1 MWYGC
6 LQAVDVFDG
15 QPGYLWDGVSRQA
28 KAFHLCLS
36 SRFMAQ
42 SKRMYLLS
50 SIKSSR
56 LFCKYNHSCP
66 IRKAITGYFYHLVF
80 FMALTLAFWMTRER
94 LCLFRRYTQV
104 FFGKL
109 QAHSY
114 TGCMVTGTPLI
125 SISSCSWSVN
135 KSKLLHFVC
144 LCAISNPLISLFLVF
159 SLEMS

>member
-1 MWYGC
+1 MWYWC

-28 KAFHLCLS
+28 KAFHFCLS

-56 LFCKYNHSCP
+56 LFCKYNHYCP

-94 LCLFRRYTQV
+94 LCLFRTSTQV
-104 FFGKL
+104 FFVSVPLPYFTSFELYHCLIL
-109 QAHSY
+109 QVLSF
-114 TGCMVTGTPLI
+114 LI
-125 SISSCSWSVN
+125 ALFYM
-135 KSKLLHFVC
+135 KSR
-144 LCAISNPLISLFLVF
+144 
-159 SLEMS
+159 

>member
-28 KAFHLCLS
+28 KAFHFCLS

-56 LFCKYNHSCP
+56 LFCKNNHYCP

-94 LCLFRRYTQV
+94 LCLFRPYTQV
-104 FFGKL
+104 FFVSVPLPYFTNFELFRCLIL
-109 QAHSY
+109 QVLKFPIA
-114 TGCMVTGTPLI
+114 
-125 SISSCSWSVN
+125 
-135 KSKLLHFVC
+135 
-144 LCAISNPLISLFLVF
+144 LFYKF
-159 SLEMS
+159 

>member
-56 LFCKYNHSCP
+56 LVCKNNHSCP

-94 LCLFRRYTQV
+94 LCLFRPYTQV
-104 FFGKL
+104 FFV
-109 QAHSY
+109 S
-114 TGCMVTGTPLI
+114 VPLPYFI
-125 SISSCSWSVN
+125 SFELYHCLI
-135 KSKLLHFVC
+135 LH
-144 LCAISNPLISLFLVF
+144 
-159 SLEMS
+159 EK